1 MLAMM
6 AALLGAK
13 AAVAF
18 EEERS
23 ELGARV
29 RWSAD
34 STVSVRL
41 ASPVPGLPDGGAG
54 ALRRALATWSSVDC
68 TSFRF
73 VATEDAAAPVEVRVV
88 TAGWPHGPTIAAHTD
103 VDSEPYTGVVR
114 HVLIELD
121 GMRAWTERDPV
132 PADGLDLESV
142 LLHELGHAAGLAHS
156 RYNASVMKAGT
167 RPGSAPRRA
176 LHEDDRAGICALYP
190 LQPLVTPA
198 AVQAAPPRPRGAL
211 LAASLTVAALLALV
225 LAPRIRRRLARPRGA
240 PGLNR

>member
-1 MLAMM
+1 MM
-6 AALLGAK
+6 AALLGAR

-29 RWSAD
+29 RWSPD
-34 STVSVRL
+34 WMVSVRL

-68 TSFRF
+68 TPFRF
-73 VATEDAAAPVEVRVV
+73 VATEVATAPVEVHIV
-88 TAGWPHGPTIAAHTD
+88 TEGWPHGPTIAAHTD
-103 VDSEPYTGVVR
+103 VDSEPSTGVVR
-114 HVLIELD
+114 RVLIELD
-121 GMRAWTERDPV
+121 GKRAWTERDPV

-156 RYNASVMKAGT
+156 RHLGSVMKAGT

-176 LHEDDRAGICALYP
+176 LYEDDRAGICALYP
-190 LQPLVTPA
+190 RQRPAPPA
-198 AVQAAPPRPRGAL
+198 AIEAAPTRPRRAL
-211 LAASLTVAALLALV
+211 LAVPLTIAALLAFV
-225 LAPRIRRRLARPRGA
+225 LAPRIRRRIARPRGA
-240 PGLNR
+240 PGLNC